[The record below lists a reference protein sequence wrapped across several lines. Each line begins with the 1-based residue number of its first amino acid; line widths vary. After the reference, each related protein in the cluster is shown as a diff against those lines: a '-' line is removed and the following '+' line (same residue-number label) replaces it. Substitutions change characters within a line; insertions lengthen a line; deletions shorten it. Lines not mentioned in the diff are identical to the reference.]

1 MQSKTRYDCYYRR
14 DVQEIRL
21 DGLKM
26 AISIKISLETWGLS
40 TSFSKKFLAQGALSL
55 SLFFC
60 RQVAQKRCV
69 VVGTFFLF
77 FLHFN
82 ESESL
87 SGTDFTGAQLRR
99 SSDFPLLFGYVI
111 FKHVCGRFRQ
121 IGSHYFSSLSRHLID
136 QQRRNWIRAFSEI
149 EIWGL
154 YFSFLWI
161 EVKLQ
166 VAMLDLGSSGLTTW
180 RFQLLLLCLQRGKV
194 EWELDRER
202 ELESLG
208 ILEGNRES
216 GGLLSFV

>member
-1 MQSKTRYDCYYRR
+1 MT
-14 DVQEIRL
+14 
-21 DGLKM
+21 
-26 AISIKISLETWGLS
+26 ISIKISLETWRLS
-40 TSFSKKFLAQGALSL
+40 TSFSKKFLAQDALSL
-55 SLFFC
+55 SLSVFFLS
-60 RQVAQKRCV
+60 AS
-69 VVGTFFLF
+69 GTKTLCGCWYFFLF
-77 FLHFN
+77 FSHFN

-99 SSDFPLLFGYVI
+99 SFDFPLLFGYVI